1 MTLSTTAGCTVIMQR
16 GLDDYSV
23 RDRHAA
29 HSEGHGVGA
38 AACARYNLLCSLG
51 HTIPH
56 ISHCTY
62 DNAAASTHTCA
73 GYVHEA
79 FNPRKDGVTS
89 VRQVQVWQPCKKE
102 QGCWGWG
109 GGGGGGDE
117 HADWLVALGEQLGGL
132 QAQMQTTASTSSLQA
147 VQHESTHFMLH
158 CLHIC
163 PHHQTAAPSM

>member
-62 DNAAASTHTCA
+62 NNAAASTHVLSRHT
-73 GYVHEA
+73 
-79 FNPRKDGVTS
+79 
-89 VRQVQVWQPCKKE
+89 
-102 QGCWGWG
+102 
-109 GGGGGGDE
+109 
-117 HADWLVALGEQLGGL
+117 LVLVMCMKLATPER
-132 QAQMQTTASTSSLQA
+132 M
-147 VQHESTHFMLH
+147 V
-158 CLHIC
+158 
-163 PHHQTAAPSM
+163 